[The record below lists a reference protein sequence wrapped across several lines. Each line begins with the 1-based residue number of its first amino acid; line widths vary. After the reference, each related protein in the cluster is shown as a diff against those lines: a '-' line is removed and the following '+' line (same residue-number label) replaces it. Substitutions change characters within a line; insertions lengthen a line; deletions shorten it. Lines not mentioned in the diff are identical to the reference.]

1 MSIRNLGRILAP
13 RSVAVI
19 GASNRARAVG
29 HLALA
34 NMRAAGFAGTLM
46 AVNAHETEIDG
57 LPVFADV
64 AALPEIPDLAIIATP
79 PDTVPGLIGALA
91 ARGCAGAVV
100 ITAGFGEGTAGDD
113 GRATGEE
120 RRQAML
126 DAARPALLR
135 IIGPNCLGLLSPAAG
150 VNASF
155 SHVQARPGPIACFT
169 QSGAVAVAL
178 LDWAAARGIG
188 FRYLVSLG
196 DMADVDFGDML
207 DFVAA
212 DPETK
217 AVLLYVES
225 ITSARKFLSAARAT
239 ARNKPV
245 IVVKSGRHP
254 AAAAAAASHTGAL
267 AGSDAVYDAAFRR
280 AGLLRVHGLEQ
291 LFAAAETLSRTRPIH
306 GDRLAILTNGG
317 GFGVLATDA
326 LLDAGGTLAKLD
338 PATVAALNAV
348 LPASWSRAN
357 PVDIIGDADGA
368 RYAAALSVLL
378 TDPGIDAI
386 LALNCPTG
394 VASSPEAADGVIRA
408 WQARLPEAGKP
419 GPSPALLACWLGAH
433 EAATARARLAEAGV
447 ANYEAI
453 ETAIDGYTQLAEFSR
468 NQKLLLRVPGR
479 REHEVPPPD
488 RPTVHRLLTEARAAG
503 REWLDPLEVKA
514 VLAAYRIPVVQSRVV
529 KTPEEAAAEAEAIG
543 GPIALKI
550 QSRKIV
556 HKSDIGGVVLN
567 LTGTASVREAAAAM
581 ALRVAAAQPDA
592 PIEGFVVEQMIRRP
606 DAFELIVG
614 ISVDPT
620 FGPVVLFGQGGVGVE
635 VVADT
640 ALALPPLDLELAR
653 GLIGRTRIARL
664 LGGYRNRLPVD
675 LEAVARLLVAVA
687 QLALDHREI
696 IELDINPFLADAT
709 GVIALDARIRLGDGA
724 AAVPAA
730 IVPYPHELETQA
742 TLRDASLVRLRP
754 IRPDDASSLQ
764 DLLAMLAPN
773 DIRARF
779 HGMMRELNAP
789 LLSRLTQIDYDREMA
804 FICFSDSTAGVPSAG
819 VPDRVPLGI
828 VRLHAD
834 PDNLTAEFAVVV
846 RSDWHGR
853 GLGTVLMQ
861 AIIAYAGRRGIGA
874 ILGSVMHD
882 NTPMLALV
890 HELGFTIAGRED
902 DEVTV
907 KLTLSCA
914 APTPGTP
921 RPEALTAS

>member
-1 MSIRNLGRILAP
+1 MSIRNLVRILAP
-13 RSVAVI
+13 RSVVVI
-19 GASNRARAVG
+19 GASSRARAVG

-57 LPVFADV
+57 MRVFPDV
-64 AALPEIPDLAIIATP
+64 AALPEAPDLAIIATP

-91 ARGCAGAVV
+91 LRGCAGAVV
-100 ITAGFGEGTAGDD
+100 ITAGFGEGGSAK
-113 GRATGEE
+113 GEE

-135 IIGPNCLGLLSPAAG
+135 IVGPNCLGLLSPAAG

-326 LLDAGGTLAKLD
+326 LLDAGGTLAKLN

-348 LPASWSRAN
+348 LPVGWSHAN

-368 RYAAALSVLL
+368 RYGAALSVLL
-378 TDPGIDAI
+378 ADPDIDAI

-408 WQARLPEAGKP
+408 WQARPPEACKP
-419 GPSPALLACWLGAH
+419 GPSPALLACWLGAR

-447 ANYEAI
+447 PNYEAI

-468 NQKLLLRVPGR
+468 NQKILLCVPGR
-479 REHEVPPPD
+479 REHETTPPD
-488 RPTVHRLLTEARAAG
+488 RAGVLRLLTDARVAG

-514 VLAAYRIPVVQSRVV
+514 VLAAYGIPVVASQVV
-529 KTPEEAAAEAEAIG
+529 ASPEEAAAAAETID

-550 QSRKIV
+550 QSHKIV

-567 LTGTASVREAAAAM
+567 LTGAASVREAAAAM
-581 ALRVAAAQPDA
+581 ALRVAAAQPEA
-592 PIEGFVVEQMIRRP
+592 PIEGFVVEQMIRRL

-620 FGPVVLFGQGGVGVE
+620 FGPVVLFGQGGVAVE
-635 VVADT
+635 VIADT

-653 GLIGRTRIARL
+653 GLISRTRVARL
-664 LGGYRNRLPVD
+664 LGGYRNRRPVD
-675 LEAVARLLVAVA
+675 LDAVARLLVAVA

-709 GVIALDARIRLGDGA
+709 GVIALDARIRLGDSA
-724 AAVPAA
+724 TAVPAA

-742 TLRDASLVRLRP
+742 TLRDASVVRLRP
-754 IRPDDASSLQ
+754 IRPDDARSLQ

-779 HGMMRELNAP
+779 HGIMRELNAP

-804 FICFSDSTAGVPSAG
+804 FICFTDAEK
-819 VPDRVPLGI
+819 VPLGV

-834 PDNLTAEFAVVV
+834 PDNLTAEFAVLV

-853 GLGTVLMQ
+853 GLGTVLMH
-861 AIIAYAGRRGIGA
+861 AIIDHAARRGIGTL
-874 ILGSVMHD
+874 LGSVLRD
-882 NTPMLALV
+882 NQPMLALV
-890 HELGFTIAGRED
+890 QELGFRIVAPDGD
-902 DEVTV
+902 AVTV
-907 KLTLSCA
+907 RLALNPA
-914 APTPGTP
+914 EPG
-921 RPEALTAS
+921 RHA